1 MSMLSKKI
9 KPDEITSKLLKGIKI
24 SRQNML
30 KEKSLKGQYV
40 IYEDNGKIIKEKASV
55 ILEREKKVN
64 KLKNLKH

>member
-1 MSMLSKKI
+1 MLSKKI

>member
-1 MSMLSKKI
+1 MEKRKI
-9 KPDEITSKLLKGIKI
+9 KRETFSEKFLRGVMIG
-24 SRQNML
+24 RQNML